1 MKNFPLLIIHM
12 PLYGSM
18 VLTAGA
24 EEGEGGTQH
33 EENQLGSLRRVHLKC
48 TPNCRHTKGENPA
61 ERKNTALKPQKGG
74 SDSVPFCEKEEQ
86 CSLRKIFC
94 KKNRN
99 KRNLFRCGL
108 EWLSSKGAPK
118 VHP

>member
-1 MKNFPLLIIHM
+1 MKNFPLPIIHM

-18 VLTAGA
+18 VLTYGA

-48 TPNCRHTKGENPA
+48 TTNCRHAKGENPA

-94 KKNRN
+94 IKKSEQA
-99 KRNLFRCGL
+99 KLVPTWSEWQDSNL
-108 EWLSSKGAPK
+108 
-118 VHP
+118 